1 MMKISVTNKQ
11 EEYKVAVETEVERH
25 TAKLQRMLKHY
36 APDICQLHG
45 AFDKHPRKPQFTF
58 SLNLSLPSG
67 VLHATGEAGD
77 ARTTIKQAFDELDA
91 QLKKHK
97 EKLRKDYE
105 WKRKR
110 PLAFPSAEE
119 APVTE

>member
-1 MMKISVTNKQ
+1 MKLSITTKH
-11 EEYKVAVETEVERH
+11 EEYRPAVETEVERH
-25 TAKLQRMLKHY
+25 LGKLQRMLKRY
-36 APDICQLHG
+36 APDLCQLHG
-45 AFDKHPRKPQFTF
+45 AFDMHPRKSEFTF

-67 VLHATGEAGD
+67 TLHATGQGAD
-77 ARTTIKQAFDELDA
+77 TRVTIKQAFAELDM

-110 PLAFPSAEE
+110 PLAFGPPEE
-119 APVTE
+119 APATE